1 MPRIAIAGLDRHDA
15 GAAPTG
21 PRAAGAA
28 LLARFEGTSVT
39 AASAGA
45 AGPADFARRVAPGL
59 RRGDVD
65 GVILCVEATAH
76 PHQVRAALRLVDR
89 PALLLSLP
97 ADGAEPDDDAA
108 AGGAATA
115 RRARTSVA
123 ELAFTLRAERV
134 NVDVVAGRG
143 DCAATLARILQWTDT
158 LDASKRLAA
167 TDIGILSAAAEGM
180 PRAAAGLPALSHALG
195 LRFVALDSADL
206 ARRRDAVSR
215 FRLRRKLADFAG
227 AVDIG
232 RAPAAIEAVL
242 RTACALDDVVW
253 ATRCGA
259 IVHCPGTRAGA
270 EDALIER
277 TLAAGAALLNGRGL
291 PVAGRGGVNAAAAR
305 CVLEA
310 LGAPAAC
317 AERVG
322 RHIPSATTAWAVDV
336 PHRHLA
342 GTHRARLDGEL
353 RVTQALAAGP
363 VTALA
368 LVEPAPGMLVLRFA
382 EGMIVDGPDGRCDV
396 ALDASPDRF
405 TGARCA
411 LGRGHA
417 GLAIERLAR
426 YLNLD
431 AQRAGQGLSD

>member
-15 GAAPTG
+15 AAAAATG
-21 PRAAGAA
+21 PRTAAAA
-28 LLARFEGTSVT
+28 LLARLEATSVAT
-39 AASAGA
+39 ASAGS
-45 AGPADFARRVAPGL
+45 AGPADFARRVAPCL

-65 GVILCVEATAH
+65 GVILCVESTAH
-76 PHQVRAALRLVDR
+76 PHQVRAALRLVDK
-89 PALLLSLP
+89 PTLLLSLP
-97 ADGAEPDDDAA
+97 ADGMEPDDVA

-115 RRARTSVA
+115 PRTLVA

-158 LDASKRLAA
+158 LGASRRLAG
-167 TDIGILSAAAEGM
+167 TDVGILYAAADGM
-180 PRAAAGLPALSHALG
+180 PHAAARLPVLSNALG

-206 ARRRDAVSR
+206 GRRRGAVSR
-215 FRLRRKLADFAG
+215 FRLRRKLADFDG
-227 AVDIG
+227 AIDIG
-232 RAPAAIEAVL
+232 CAPAAIDAVL
-242 RTACALDDVVW
+242 RTACALDDMVW
-253 ATRCGA
+253 AHRCGA
-259 IVHCPGTRAGA
+259 IVHCPGTHAGA
-270 EDALIER
+270 GHALIER
-277 TLAAGAALLNGRGL
+277 TLPAGAALLNGRGL
-291 PVAGRGGVNAAAAR
+291 PVAGRGGVNAVAAR

-317 AERVG
+317 AEPVG
-322 RHIPSATTAWAVDV
+322 THARRGTTAWAVDV

-342 GTHRARLDGEL
+342 GARRARIDGEV
-353 RVTQALAAGP
+353 RVTLAIAAGP

-368 LVEPAPGMLVLRFA
+368 LVEPAPGTLVLQFA
-382 EGMIVDGPDGRCDV
+382 EGVIVDGPDGRCDIAV
-396 ALDASPDRF
+396 DAPPGGF

-431 AQRAGQGLSD
+431 ALRAGQAPTIR